1 LPIKEEEKWR
11 PEEEG
16 RQRLEWHEGV
26 REPEEEDE
34 GGGL

>member
-16 RQRLEWHEGV
+16 RQRSEWHEGV
-26 REPEEEDE
+26 GEPEEEDE